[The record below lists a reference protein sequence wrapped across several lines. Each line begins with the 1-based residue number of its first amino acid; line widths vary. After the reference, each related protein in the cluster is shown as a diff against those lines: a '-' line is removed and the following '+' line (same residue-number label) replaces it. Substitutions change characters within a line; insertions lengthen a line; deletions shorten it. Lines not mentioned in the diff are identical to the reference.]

1 MSFTRED
8 VLRELELLPV
18 WQLRAPLLVPKMSA
32 PEKLAENVTAK
43 ITESAPESVEI
54 AEITAVEKTSQNTFE
69 MHISDDKSWL
79 FICPRSRMA
88 IGFDIGGSQAILF
101 NNILSALH
109 IKKVQIYTQ
118 DLAKTGVKVI
128 ICMGE
133 KTAQTL
139 LNTQDSIDN
148 LRSSHL
154 NGNGHVLHNTPL
166 IVTYSAAEI
175 LENLQNKAKTWH
187 DLITALKIIGQ

>member
-18 WQLRAPLLVPKMSA
+18 WQLRAPLPAPQMSA

-43 ITESAPESVEI
+43 IAESTPESVEI
-54 AEITAVEKTSQNTFE
+54 AKITACEKPNKNTFE
-69 MHISDDKSWL
+69 IRISDDKSWL
-79 FICPRSRMA
+79 FICPESRM
-88 IGFDIGGSQAILF
+88 DIDSQGILF

-118 DLAKTGVKVI
+118 DLAQDLVNKGVKVI

-187 DLITALKIIGQ
+187 DLVTALKIVGQ

>member
-18 WQLRAPLLVPKMSA
+18 WQLRAPLPS

-43 ITESAPESVEI
+43 ITESTPKSVEI
-54 AEITAVEKTSQNTFE
+54 AEITAVVETSQNTFE

-79 FICPRSRMA
+79 FICPESRM
-88 IGFDIGGSQAILF
+88 DIDSQAILF

-118 DLAKTGVKVI
+118 DLAQDLVNIGVKVI
-128 ICMGE
+128 VCMGE

-187 DLITALKIIGQ
+187 DLVTALKIVGQ